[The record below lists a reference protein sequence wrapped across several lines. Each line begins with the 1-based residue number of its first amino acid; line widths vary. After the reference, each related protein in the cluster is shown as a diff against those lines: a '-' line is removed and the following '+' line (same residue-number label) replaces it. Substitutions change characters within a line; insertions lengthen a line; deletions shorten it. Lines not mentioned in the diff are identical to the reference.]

1 MTAGEPS
8 AAHRILQDTYK
19 GLDTMRDSE
28 SQQENEAE
36 HAEHDPLPKNVKSVL
51 SLHARET
58 NEGHGLQRFL
68 ESIGYSVEKPY
79 FVVFIVLF
87 CAAWVVFNTVGRHFG
102 FSPFDKP
109 PFPWLQ
115 GTVSVGSLITAAIV
129 LTKQYR
135 AAAREKR
142 QSDLQLQLIMLT
154 EQKVAKLIQLV
165 EELRRDLPMIENR
178 HDPEAETLKNSP
190 HAQTV
195 LDLIEEH
202 LKKEK

>member
-1 MTAGEPS
+1 MHDSGE
-8 AAHRILQDTYK
+8 
-19 GLDTMRDSE
+19 
-28 SQQENEAE
+28 QQGTGSDELEIT
-36 HAEHDPLPKNVKSVL
+36 EHDPLPKNVKTVL
-51 SLHARET
+51 SLRSRET
-58 NEGHGLQRFL
+58 EENHTLQRFL

-87 CAAWVVFNTVGRHFG
+87 CAAWIVFNISGKHFG
-102 FSPFDKP
+102 FKPFDTP

-115 GTVSVGSLITAAIV
+115 GVVSVGSLITAAIV
-129 LTKQYR
+129 LRKQYR

-165 EELRRDLPMIENR
+165 EELRCDLPMIKDR

-195 LDLIEEH
+195 LDVIEQH
-202 LKKEK
+202 LNKEK

>member
-1 MTAGEPS
+1 
-8 AAHRILQDTYK
+8 
-19 GLDTMRDSE
+19 MRDSR
-28 SQQENEAE
+28 SQQEAKAD
-36 HAEHDPLPKNVKSVL
+36 HAEHDPLPKNVRSVL
-51 SLHARET
+51 SLHARDAK
-58 NEGHGLQRFL
+58 GDHKLHRFL

-87 CAAWVVFNTVGRHFG
+87 CAAWVVFNTMGKHFG
-102 FSPFDKP
+102 FMPFDKP

-115 GTVSVGSLITAAIV
+115 GVVSFGSLITATIV

-142 QSDLQLQLIMLT
+142 QNDLQLQLIMLT

-165 EELRRDLPMIENR
+165 EELRRDLPMIKDR

-195 LDLIEEH
+195 LDVIEQH
-202 LKKEK
+202 LNKEK